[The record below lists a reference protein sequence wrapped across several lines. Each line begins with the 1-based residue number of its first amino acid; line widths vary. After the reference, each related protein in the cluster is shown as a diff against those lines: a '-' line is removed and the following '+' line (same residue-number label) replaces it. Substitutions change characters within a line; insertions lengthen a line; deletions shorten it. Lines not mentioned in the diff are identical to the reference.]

1 MTKIKSVDISDF
13 RVYEGTINFDFVN
26 IQTNEAANLVGIY
39 APNGFGKTSFFDA
52 IEWTYTDKIRRFE
65 TGLLKKEVKEEDF
78 SIQDRIV
85 LTNRKSYKKNNNVK
99 GKVSI
104 NTENGTIIKEVYPR
118 RRQGKN
124 IKDDYRQGKLSGTF
138 DKTKAKTLPITNILT
153 HDQVDSFLKL
163 ESPEGK
169 FEALQDFWP
178 EGKNAL
184 EKYKKLLKIR
194 NKVASKEDGIHER
207 ISELTLEISN
217 ISPDNDK
224 LNILKKNIEDINKIE
239 LIEEKYT
246 FIDNSIGKEQ
256 YENFEFTS
264 SLNKKKLSNKIKA
277 EEDYQSHLKWLK
289 DNYVDFNDNIE
300 RIEILSNQVQELK
313 SRVSGYSQINKL
325 KVRELSCQEIVT
337 KYNARL
343 DDINFLSENL
353 VDYTSLQSQLNDLRV
368 EKENCF
374 KYIERLNR
382 KTGIARARYI
392 KITSY
397 MDVYSSKKYS
407 LTSDQKLI
415 GLKHLEYK
423 KYKSEIEKLTGE
435 LENNIKE
442 QSQYNDEIK
451 RLNTEVIE
459 LEYSISNL
467 DWDFSLISE
476 IFKESD
482 TLNVASKLKSHI
494 EEKNKAIE
502 KAQIEFETFDALQD
516 NLNRLIIWGEQH
528 VTQTSQKS
536 CPLCDSSFEN
546 SDKLLKAIEANKKAD
561 SIVSIK
567 KEEVDI
573 LKNELNEVKLTYDK
587 LQEKI
592 IETVKNRVLTNKQ
605 SISYFREK
613 LSGSLEIQF
622 EKSEEM
628 KHLDKIISEVV
639 EFFDKYDLDISKS
652 GSESIS
658 ELQLNISNIIQENS
672 NKAIKAENLMT
683 RINNILHFHNE
694 SKVRYESTI
703 RKNDNLE
710 KMLRSSEV
718 FQNCTRII
726 SAYQF
731 EHDKFNEVAQKKSHL
746 ESLISDSK
754 TEELNVRASI
764 DAIKSNLAQHKF
776 QLTESDSI
784 KLYDE
789 KQNFLSKLKGENSV
803 YHKNFAKYF
812 PDMVPSDTVIV
823 KCLDTSQQDLS
834 SISDTIHQLDV
845 LQTHIE
851 LATNQ
856 IN

>member
-13 RVYEGTINFDFVN
+13 RVYEGTISFDFVN

-78 SIQDRIV
+78 FIQDRII

-138 DKTKAKTLPITNILT
+138 DKTKAKTLPITNVLT

-194 NKVASKEDGIHER
+194 NKVALKEQNFHER

-217 ISPDNDK
+217 FSPDNDK
-224 LNILKKNIEDINKIE
+224 LDILKKKIEEINKIE

-246 FIDNSIGKEQ
+246 FIDNSIGKDQ

-264 SLNKKKLSNKIKA
+264 SLNKKTLSNKTTR

-289 DNYVDFNDNIE
+289 DNYVNFDNNIG
-300 RIEILSNQVQELK
+300 RIESLSNQVQELK
-313 SRVSGYSQINKL
+313 DRVSGYSQLNNL
-325 KVRELSCQEIVT
+325 KVKELSNQEILT
-337 KYNARL
+337 KYNIKL
-343 DDINFLSENL
+343 NDINYLSENI
-353 VDYTSLQSQLNDLRV
+353 VDYTSLQSQINDLRV

-374 KYIERLNR
+374 KYIEGLNR
-382 KTGIARARYI
+382 KTEIARSRYI
-392 KITSY
+392 KLTSY
-397 MDVYSSKKYS
+397 MEVYSSEKS
-407 LTSDQKLI
+407 NLTNDQKLI
-415 GLKHLEYK
+415 ELKHIEYN

-435 LENNIKE
+435 LERNTRE

-482 TLNVASKLKSHI
+482 TLNVAFNLKSHI

-502 KAQIEFETFDALQD
+502 KSQIEFETFDALQD

-528 VTQTSQKS
+528 VTQTSQKT
-536 CPLCDSSFEN
+536 CPLCDSPFDN
-546 SDKLLKAIEANKKAD
+546 SDELLKAIEANKKAD
-561 SIVSIK
+561 SLVSIK

-573 LKNELNEVKLTYDK
+573 LKNELNQVKLTYKK

-592 IETVKNRVLTNKQ
+592 IETIKNRVLTNKQ
-605 SISYFREK
+605 SISHFREK
-613 LSGSLEIQF
+613 ISGSLEIHF

-628 KHLDKIISEVV
+628 KHINKIISEAV

-652 GSESIS
+652 GSERIS
-658 ELQLNISNIIQENS
+658 ELQLDIANRIQANS
-672 NKAIKAENLMT
+672 NKFIKTESLMT
-683 RINNILHFHNE
+683 RVNNILRFHNE
-694 SKVRYESTI
+694 SKVRYESTTT
-703 RKNDNLE
+703 KNENLE
-710 KMLRSSEV
+710 KCFVLL
-718 FQNCTRII
+718 
-726 SAYQF
+726 
-731 EHDKFNEVAQKKSHL
+731 KSF
-746 ESLISDSK
+746 K
-754 TEELNVRASI
+754 TVHE
-764 DAIKSNLAQHKF
+764 
-776 QLTESDSI
+776 
-784 KLYDE
+784 
-789 KQNFLSKLKGENSV
+789 
-803 YHKNFAKYF
+803 
-812 PDMVPSDTVIV
+812 
-823 KCLDTSQQDLS
+823 
-834 SISDTIHQLDV
+834 
-845 LQTHIE
+845 
-851 LATNQ
+851 
-856 IN
+856 